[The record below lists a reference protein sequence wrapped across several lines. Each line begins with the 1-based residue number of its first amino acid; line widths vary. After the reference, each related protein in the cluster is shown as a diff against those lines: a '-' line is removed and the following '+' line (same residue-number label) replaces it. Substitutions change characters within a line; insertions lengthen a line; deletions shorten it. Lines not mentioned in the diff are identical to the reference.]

1 MKTFI
6 VISQLHHSSEILRHT
21 IQVAHI
27 FVTLCLFK
35 CFISCVA
42 LTCVVF
48 VLHRSEIFFIEFPAR
63 SLNISLQML
72 GPNEPLAFW
81 RARARW
87 TCWVIHPR
95 VYFCETVAG
104 RMVLCISCSWSLM
117 LRTEDVEFNYRTS
130 MSRRWYQP
138 QSEGWLRAR
147 VGVNYRFD
155 LILNFFP
162 NKWQFC
168 HRGPDSAEGR
178 GSQLSAQL
186 SKTTFKARV
195 Q

>member
-21 IQVAHI
+21 TQVAHV

-81 RARARW
+81 RARAR
-87 TCWVIHPR
+87 
-95 VYFCETVAG
+95 
-104 RMVLCISCSWSLM
+104 
-117 LRTEDVEFNYRTS
+117 
-130 MSRRWYQP
+130 
-138 QSEGWLRAR
+138 
-147 VGVNYRFD
+147 
-155 LILNFFP
+155 
-162 NKWQFC
+162 
-168 HRGPDSAEGR
+168 
-178 GSQLSAQL
+178 
-186 SKTTFKARV
+186 
-195 Q
+195 